1 MKGISL
7 SIKQKGDV
15 TEILLCAL
23 TLIHIVQSSLHL
35 AQYQVTMFWK
45 CITLSGLATKLPS
58 HSIFTL
64 LKILK
69 VMCRRHQYYKNRKIL
84 NPWDSMGHHLQ
95 KKKKKMLRKAIEIGK
110 SPLPRF
116 EWEINF
122 YFITVWTPNC
132 LRTCIEME
140 YWKYRYKRDFKNCRS
155 PSSKWCIHWK

>member
-1 MKGISL
+1 MKGTSL
-7 SIKQKGDV
+7 SIKQKCDV

-23 TLIHIVQSSLHL
+23 TLVHIVQSSLHL
-35 AQYQVTMFWK
+35 AQCQVTMFWK

-95 KKKKKMLRKAIEIGK
+95 KKKKDAQKSYRNRKISIAQVWMRNK
-110 SPLPRF
+110 LLFYNCVNPKLP
-116 EWEINF
+116 EN
-122 YFITVWTPNC
+122 
-132 LRTCIEME
+132 M
-140 YWKYRYKRDFKNCRS
+140 YRNG
-155 PSSKWCIHWK
+155 ILEAQI